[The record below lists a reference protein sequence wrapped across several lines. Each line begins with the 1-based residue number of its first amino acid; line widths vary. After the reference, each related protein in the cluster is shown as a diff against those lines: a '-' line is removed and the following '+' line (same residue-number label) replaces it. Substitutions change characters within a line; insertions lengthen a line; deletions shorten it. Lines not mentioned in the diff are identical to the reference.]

1 MTYQFGSVRKCV
13 NSLVSLRLAS
23 VFLFVII
30 ALLSGTRLAAQ
41 ITSGINGTVMDKS
54 GAVIVGADVTATN
67 KATGVVSHTVTS
79 SAGTFILVGLNPGH
93 YSVAVIA
100 TGFKKSENPD
110 VLVEISKMSATNFQM
125 FPGATSTTVQVVG
138 NAISLNTTSPTMG
151 TTLAP
156 ELVKDAPLEING
168 LARQIDTFITLTPGA
183 VSSAGDTQVGGNP
196 GIHINGGVVYNT
208 AVQFNGV
215 PVNFVEYAGNQTNI
229 NPPYEMV
236 NEFRVNS
243 SSFDARYGLGQGVVT
258 FNMASGTNQIHG
270 DGFEILRNQLFDSDG
285 FFPTRFG
292 ANGKPEAPINQQND
306 YGFTVGG
313 PVLLPKLYNGKNR
326 TFFLVSW
333 DHFKQ
338 NHAETGIGTVPT
350 TAEIGGDFSN
360 FLDANGNHIP
370 IYDPTTGLQFEC
382 NGVMN
387 VICSNR
393 FSTLSKTILPFIPAP
408 NTAGTV
414 FGQQDNQLPVV
425 KSVPYTQNLWGFT
438 LDENLSSSQSIHFSM
453 WRDNDSS
460 PSFTSAPIF
469 PVTNELQSGYSHT
482 VLGSGFLVNY
492 VKTVTRNLVATAGA
506 DWIGMN
512 TGKLNNDSNVSF
524 AGVTNST
531 YFPLVEFDGQSSPT
545 AWGVQSGHSQ
555 ANVGG
560 GLSEVRSR
568 DLGITAVNNWLWTKG
583 RNTSNFGGEYR
594 RGYQDAVNCNFC
606 IGTLNFS
613 HRTTDIPNSADPNFG
628 AYGSSFASFLLGD
641 VDAGLREY
649 TSEQKMR
656 NRAFSM
662 YYQDD
667 IKLARNLTAS
677 VGIRYDIMIPFNNL
691 TNQFVYVNETEPNVD
706 AGGLPGTPTQLGHC
720 PVCNGIGRANIDWK
734 GWQPRLGFSY
744 SLNPKTV
751 IQSGFYIIRLDE
763 GAYEFGTAE
772 LAARE
777 SAILNG
783 IYLRAATGNNQIA
796 FGQWDTTPMPSPTSA
811 TLFPGIANGKIID
824 KFYPSKYGISPYNE
838 QWNAIVQRELPW
850 NMFLTV
856 SYVGSRTIHMSTT
869 NSLPNQ
875 PNPSVLQYGPL
886 LADNILSPEAV
897 AAGFTPP
904 YPGFVNDLGGSA
916 TVEQALTP
924 FPMFGGYYDSF
935 EMDGSS
941 FYNAFQVQGEKRYSN
956 GLSFMANLTTSTD
969 LSNTETSS
977 TQDAFNG
984 VNAFNQRPEYAPD
997 NANQRYQTN
1006 WLFTYALPVGLGQ
1019 KYLNNRGPLAQVL
1032 GGWQVSGI
1040 LTYAAGNPMGVQN
1053 NYNPLLVNGNDFPDI
1068 MPGVAMKTYSY
1079 SLTKDYFTGKTS
1091 TPPTQFTTNAFVNTG
1106 PWAIGDAK
1114 RSYAAL
1120 TTPPYRAENFD
1131 ALKTFSISERV
1142 RLILRLD
1149 YFNAFNRTQFQPPD
1163 LNSSDS
1169 TFGEVTSTGSQ
1180 ISNRQGQATF
1190 RVEF

>member
-1 MTYQFGSVRKCV
+1 MTSRDCNLRKDVGSWA
-13 NSLVSLRLAS
+13 RLWPISA
-23 VFLFVII
+23 FLFSIVV
-30 ALLSGTRLAAQ
+30 LLSGTRLVAQ
-41 ITSGINGTVMDKS
+41 VPSGINGTVTDTS
-54 GAVIVGADVTATN
+54 GAVIVGAQVSATDKSTDVVYHA
-67 KATGVVSHTVTS
+67 VTS
-79 SAGTFILVGLNPGH
+79 SAGTYVIVGLNPGH
-93 YSVAVIA
+93 YSVAVTA
-100 TGFKKSENPD
+100 SGFKKSENANVVVD
-110 VLVEISKMSATNFQM
+110 VAKMSATNFQM
-125 FPGATSTTVQVVG
+125 VPGATSTTVQVVG
-138 NAISLNTTSPTMG
+138 NAISLNTTSPTVG

-168 LARQIDTFITLTPGA
+168 MARQIDTFITLTPGA
-183 VSSAGDTQVGGNP
+183 VSNSGDTQVGGNP
-196 GIHINGGVVYNT
+196 GIHINGGVVYNS

-215 PVNFVEYAGNQTNI
+215 PVNFVEYSGNQTNI

-258 FNMASGTNQIHG
+258 FSMASGANKWHG
-270 DGFEILRNQLFDSDG
+270 DGFEILRNQLFDSAG
-285 FFPTRFG
+285 FFPTRFSSTG
-292 ANGKPEAPINQQND
+292 TPEAPIDQQND
-306 YGFTVGG
+306 YGFTVSG
-313 PVLLPKLYNGKNR
+313 PVLLPKLYNGRNR
-326 TFFLVSW
+326 TFFLFSW

-350 TAEIGGDFSN
+350 VAETQGDFSN
-360 FLDANGNHIP
+360 FVDANGNQIP
-370 IYDPTTGLQFEC
+370 IYDPTTGQQFP
-382 NGVMN
+382 NN
-387 VICSNR
+387 KIDPSR
-393 FSTLSKTILPFIPAP
+393 FSALSKAILPFIPAP

-414 FGQQDNQLPVV
+414 YGQQDNELPAV
-425 KSVPYTQNLWGFT
+425 KSVPYTDNLWGYT
-438 LDENLSSSQSIHFSM
+438 LDEDLSSSQSIHFSM
-453 WRDNDSS
+453 WRNSNS
-460 PSFTSAPIF
+460 TPGFTSAPIF
-469 PVTNELQSGYSHT
+469 PVTNELQSGYSDT

-492 VKTVTRNLVATAGA
+492 VKTVTPNLVATAGA

-512 TGKLNNDSNVSF
+512 TGKLNNDSHASF
-524 AGVTNST
+524 AAVTNST
-531 YFPLVEFDGQSSPT
+531 YFPLVEFDGQNAPS

-560 GLSEVRSR
+560 GLSQVSSR
-568 DLGITAVNNWLWTKG
+568 DLGLAAVNNWMWMKG
-583 RNTSNFGGEYR
+583 RNTFNFGGEYR

-606 IGTLNFS
+606 IGTFNFS
-613 HRTTDIPNSADPNFG
+613 HRTTDVPNSADPNFG
-628 AYGSSFASFLLGD
+628 SYGSAFASFLLGD

-662 YYQDD
+662 YFQDD
-667 IKLARNLTAS
+667 IKITRNLTAS
-677 VGIRYDIMIPFNNL
+677 AGVRYDIMIPFTNL
-691 TNQFVYVNETEPNVD
+691 TNQVVYVNETEPNID
-706 AGGLPGTPTQLGHC
+706 AGGLPGTPTQFGNC
-720 PVCNGIGRANIDWK
+720 TGCSGVTRAAIDWK

-744 SLNPKTV
+744 GLNNKTV
-751 IQSGFYIIRLDE
+751 IQSGFYVTRLDE

-772 LAARE
+772 IASRE

-796 FGQWDTTPMPSPTSA
+796 FGQWDSTPMPSPASA

-824 KFYPSKYGISPYNE
+824 KFDPNKSGISPYNE
-838 QWNAIVQRELPW
+838 QWNAIVQRQLPW
-850 NMFLTV
+850 SMFLTV
-856 SYVGSRTIHMSTT
+856 AYVGSRTIHMSTT

-886 LADNILSPEAV
+886 LADNILSPAAV

-941 FYNAFQVQGEKRYSN
+941 FYNALQIQGEKRFSN
-956 GLSFMANLTTSTD
+956 NLSFMANLTTSTD
-969 LSNTETSS
+969 MSNTETSS

-997 NANQRYQTN
+997 TANQRYQTH

-1019 KYLNNRGPLAQVL
+1019 RYLNSRGPLAQVL

-1040 LTYAAGNPMGVQN
+1040 LTYTAGNPMGVQN
-1053 NYNPLLVNGNDFPDI
+1053 NYNPLLVNGNDFPDVV
-1068 MPGVAMKTYSY
+1068 PGVKMKTYSY
-1079 SLTKDYFTGKTS
+1079 DLTKQYFTGRLAA
-1091 TPPTQFTTNAFVNTG
+1091 PPAQFSTNAFVNTG

-1120 TTPPYRAENFD
+1120 TTPPYRMENFD
-1131 ALKTFSISERV
+1131 AIKTFHVSEGVRISLRV
-1142 RLILRLD
+1142 D
-1149 YFNAFNRTQFQPPD
+1149 YFNAFNRTQFQVPD
-1163 LNSSDS
+1163 LDSSDS
-1169 TFGEVTSTGSQ
+1169 TFGEVTSRGSQ

-1190 RVEF
+1190 RMEF